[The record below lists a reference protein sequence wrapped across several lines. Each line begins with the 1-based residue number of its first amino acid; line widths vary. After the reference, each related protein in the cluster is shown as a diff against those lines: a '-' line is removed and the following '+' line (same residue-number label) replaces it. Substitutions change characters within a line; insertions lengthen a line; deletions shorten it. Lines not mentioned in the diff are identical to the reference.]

1 MEPSRT
7 GTRDM
12 RVEDIVIGFWM
23 MRRSAYVHAKHDD
36 RKLSNAREI
45 PLTVAAN
52 SPLDNGV

>member
-1 MEPSRT
+1 MEPFKT

-12 RVEDIVIGFWM
+12 RVEDIIGFWM
-23 MRRSAYVHAKHDD
+23 MRRSVCVHAKYNN

-52 SPLDNGV
+52 LSLDNGV